1 MEYEDEGLQ
10 NFPRNFPSN
19 KHLSI
24 CLTGSQAFAADPHS
38 GGSTGRPGE
47 TCLSATAPNTPGN
60 AASSP
65 GSPFHEPGT
74 MGPNDPGGKAGTVY
88 AGNGLKNSGNGQAS
102 QYDVACFQQP

>member
-1 MEYEDEGLQ
+1 MKGFKTSLATSLAISTCL
-10 NFPRNFPSN
+10 FA
-19 KHLSI
+19 
-24 CLTGSQAFAADPHS
+24 LTGSQAFAADPHS

-47 TCLSATAPNTPGN
+47 TCLSPTAPNTPGN

>member
-10 NFPRNFPSN
+10 NFPRNFRSN
-19 KHLSI
+19 KR
-24 CLTGSQAFAADPHS
+24 
-38 GGSTGRPGE
+38 GRPGE
-47 TCLSATAPNTPGN
+47 ACLSATAPNTPGN

-65 GSPFHEPGT
+65 GSPFHEPAT

-88 AGNGLKNSGNGQAS
+88 AGNGLTNSGNGQAS